1 MRRRGALPVA
11 QVQLLN
17 IGRQMRN
24 GVHSDSLSV
33 QRRLSH
39 HSQVGQQL
47 VTPSSWLA
55 LMLKK
60 SAT

>member
-1 MRRRGALPVA
+1 MRRRGALPVT

-39 HSQVGQQL
+39 HSRVGQQL
-47 VTPSSWLA
+47 VAPSSWLA
-55 LMLKK
+55 LMIKK